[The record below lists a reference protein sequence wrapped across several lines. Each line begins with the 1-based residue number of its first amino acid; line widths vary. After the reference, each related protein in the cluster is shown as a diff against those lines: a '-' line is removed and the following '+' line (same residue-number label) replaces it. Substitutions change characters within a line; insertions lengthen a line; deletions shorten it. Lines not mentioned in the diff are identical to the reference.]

1 MESDIER
8 LCCYVQFK
16 LVTPVGDRVLVKVD
30 KEEARTV
37 GGVLLPA
44 SARNRPTAGA
54 IVAVGEGSTV
64 KVSLHH

>member
-1 MESDIER
+1 M
-8 LCCYVQFK
+8 
-16 LVTPVGDRVLVKVD
+16 LVKVD

-64 KVSLHH
+64 KVSSTDFLKSGTR